1 MRKSAPTAKLFCR
14 DHWTNSTCHSSL
26 TTHNTLSSNKNPA
39 LVIALRNAFR
49 WRCVSQLGRPVREIL
64 GCRGQGIE
72 DQCARFKCEIVAGE
86 LRRKMRRGSAGCI
99 PWQTR
104 RLAPTQRGA
113 PTSSPS
119 TRRILQESCTQRLRN
134 EGEIATPPAPER
146 TPWQA
151 TRASD
156 LQSQRLRSVE
166 VTRNRSPPSWMAP
179 GAFHSKSGESQ
190 EAVPDE
196 GPDTRLAQTEW
207 RATARNSEGGH
218 PATCQFPRIVKAGP
232 TGHPDASGTHAW
244 LKKTRK
250 LNDKQQKR

>member
-14 DHWTNSTCHSSL
+14 HHWTNSTCHSSL
-26 TTHNTLSSNKNPA
+26 TTHNTL
-39 LVIALRNAFR
+39 
-49 WRCVSQLGRPVREIL
+49 PVREIL

-72 DQCARFKCEIVAGE
+72 DECARFKCEIVAGE
-86 LRRKMRRGSAGCI
+86 LRRKMRRGSA
-99 PWQTR
+99 PASLADKKDHQR
-104 RLAPTQRGA
+104 SEALRLHLLDTDGVPH
-113 PTSSPS
+113 S
-119 TRRILQESCTQRLRN
+119 QESCTPN

-151 TRASD
+151 TRALG

-166 VTRNRSPPSWMAP
+166 VTRNRSPPSWMAA

-218 PATCQFPRIVKAGP
+218 PAMCQFPRIVKAGP